1 MLTKK
6 IKEHLALRANPS
18 PAKEAKILAYLTDV
32 GHRNRIV
39 TITEILEHY
48 NATSGQFYS
57 AAYSLA
63 ERGLI
68 GFADRQYHIFAQH
81 KETKKIHKRNRFV
94 IWHKDYE
101 IQIPIRPQF
110 ASYQSKNDQPS
121 LFGDNINELSN
132 DELSKLIER
141 AQKLKLDRELDNRYA
156 GGMAHVVDPIKEALS
171 GYGVSDPVALVH
183 AGDDATFITM
193 SATKAMPIK
202 ITIKQKGM
210 PVVQTIECDHITVHG
225 VPVVATLQDAYVR
238 AQQ

>member
-6 IKEHLALRANPS
+6 IKEKLALRANPS
-18 PAKEAKILAYLTDV
+18 PAKEAKILHYLSKNNDK
-32 GHRNRIV
+32 IV
-39 TITEILEHY
+39 TMIDILEHY
-48 NATSGQFYS
+48 DTSSGAFYS

-63 ERGLI
+63 ERGAV

-81 KETKKIHKRNRFV
+81 EELKKLHKRNRFV
-94 IWHKDYE
+94 LWHKDHHVE
-101 IQIPIRPQF
+101 VAIRPQF
-110 ASYQSKNDQPS
+110 ASYQTQNDQPS
-121 LFGDNINELSN
+121 LFGDNIEELSN
-132 DELSKLIER
+132 DELSKLIAR

-156 GGMAHVVDPIKEALS
+156 GGMAHVVDPIKEALV

-183 AGDDATFITM
+183 AGDEATFITM

>member
-6 IKEHLALRANPS
+6 IKEKLALRANPS
-18 PAKEAKILAYLTDV
+18 PAKEAKILQYLNQNNDK
-32 GHRNRIV
+32 IV
-39 TITEILEHY
+39 TMIDILEQY
-48 NATSGQFYS
+48 ESTSGAYYS
-57 AAYSLA
+57 AAYALA
-63 ERGLI
+63 EKGAG
-68 GFADRQYHIFAQH
+68 GFADRQYHNWLQH
-81 KETKKIHKRNRFV
+81 PYLKKLHKRNRFV
-94 IWHKDYE
+94 LWHKDHHVE
-101 IQIPIRPQF
+101 VAIRPQF
-110 ASYQSKNDQPS
+110 ATYQTQNDQPS
-121 LFGDNINELSN
+121 LFGDNIDELSN
-132 DELSKLIER
+132 DELSKLIAR

-156 GGMAHVVDPIKEALS
+156 GGMAHVVDPIKDALS

-183 AGDDATFITM
+183 AGDEATFITM

>member
-6 IKEHLALRANPS
+6 IRQHLALRANPS
-18 PAKEAKILAYLTDV
+18 PAKEAKILAYLNSN
-32 GHRNRIV
+32 RNKIV
-39 TITEILEHY
+39 TMIDILEHY
-48 NATSGQFYS
+48 NNRSGHFYS

-63 ERGLI
+63 ERGAI
-68 GFADRQYHIFAQH
+68 GFADRQYHIFSQNSA
-81 KETKKIHKRNRFV
+81 TKKLHKRNRFV
-94 IWHKDYE
+94 VWHKDFDVK
-101 IQIPIRPQF
+101 IPIRPQF

-238 AQQ
+238 AQK